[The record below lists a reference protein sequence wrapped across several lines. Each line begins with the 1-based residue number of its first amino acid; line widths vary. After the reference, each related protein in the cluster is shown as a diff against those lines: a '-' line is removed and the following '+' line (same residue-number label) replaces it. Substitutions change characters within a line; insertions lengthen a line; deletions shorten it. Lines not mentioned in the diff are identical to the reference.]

1 MSKALFRLAAV
12 SVFFGFVLIGTAA
25 AQDFQK
31 SYQIGAGGEVRLG
44 TVSGNIIVEGYDGSA
59 IVVTGTKR
67 GRDLD
72 VVEIE
77 DRSTAG
83 NIDISVRYPKNCNC
97 DVSVNFEVKVPR
109 GVAYN
114 YDRVSSVSGN
124 VEIRS
129 VTGKIHASSV
139 SGEVSVRNVAGS
151 VNASSVSGSVDVEI
165 DRLEGTDSMKFSSVS
180 GDVDVR
186 LPSSL
191 GADISMSSFS
201 GSVKSDFPIEIKQE
215 RYGSR
220 NSARGKVGDGSRS
233 LRMTSVSGSLSLTYS
248 GR

>member
-1 MSKALFRLAAV
+1 MSKALFRLGAV
-12 SVFFGFVLIGTAA
+12 SIFIGLAFVGTAT

-31 SYQIGAGGEVRLG
+31 SYQVGAGAEVRIG
-44 TVSGNIIVEGYDGSA
+44 TVSGDVIVEGYDGSA
-59 IVVTGTKR
+59 IVVTGFKKGSDR
-67 GRDLD
+67 EQ
-72 VVEIE
+72 VSIE

-83 NIDISVRYPKNCNC
+83 NVDVSVRYPKNCNC
-97 DVSVNFEVKVPR
+97 DVSVRFEVKVPR
-109 GVAYN
+109 GVAYDF
-114 YDRVSSVSGN
+114 DRISSVSGN
-124 VEIRS
+124 VEING

-139 SGEVSVRNVAGS
+139 SGEVKVRNAAGS
-151 VNASSVSGSVDVEI
+151 VSASSVSGDVDVEI

-180 GDVDVR
+180 GSVDVR

-201 GSVKSDFPIEIKQE
+201 GSVKSDFPIEIRQE

-220 NSARGKVGDGSRS
+220 NSAHGKVGDGSRS
-233 LRMTSVSGSLSLTYS
+233 LRMSSVSGSLSLTYS

>member
-1 MSKALFRLAAV
+1 MNKALFRLAAAAIFAGIALV
-12 SVFFGFVLIGTAA
+12 STAA

-31 SYQIGAGGEVRLG
+31 SYQIGAGGEVRIG
-44 TVSGNIIVEGYDGSA
+44 TVSGDVTVEGYDGSA
-59 IVVTGTKR
+59 VVVTGFKK

-72 VVEIE
+72 MVDIE
-77 DRSTAG
+77 DRSTG
-83 NIDISVRYPKNCNC
+83 SNIDVSVRYPKNCNC
-97 DVSVNFEVKVPR
+97 DVSVRFEVKVPR
-109 GVAYN
+109 SVAYDF
-114 YDRVSSVSGN
+114 DRISSVSGN
-124 VEIRS
+124 VEIRNIM
-129 VTGKIHASSV
+129 GKINASSV
-139 SGEVSVRNVAGS
+139 SGEVKVRNVAGS
-151 VNASSVSGSVDVEI
+151 VSASSVSGNVEVEI
-165 DRLEGTDSMKFSSVS
+165 DRLDGTEGMKFSSVS

-201 GSVKSDFPIEIKQE
+201 GAVRTDFPIEVRQE

-233 LRMTSVSGSLSLTYS
+233 LRISSVSGSLSLTYS

>member
-1 MSKALFRLAAV
+1 MNKALFRLAAV
-12 SVFFGFVLIGTAA
+12 SVFFGLALAGTAA

-31 SYQIGAGGEVRLG
+31 SYQVGAGGEVRIG
-44 TVSGNIIVEGYDGSA
+44 TVSGDVIVEGYDGSA

-72 VVEIE
+72 MVSIE

-83 NIDISVRYPKNCNC
+83 NVDVSVRYPKNCNC

-109 GVAYN
+109 GVAFN
-114 YDRVSSVSGN
+114 FDRISSVSGN

-129 VTGKIHASSV
+129 VTGKIHASAV
-139 SGEVSVRNVAGS
+139 SGDVSVRNVAGS
-151 VNASSVSGSVDVEI
+151 VSASSVSGSVDVEI

-220 NSARGKVGDGSRS
+220 NSAHGKVGDGSRS
-233 LRMTSVSGSLSLTYS
+233 LRMSSVSGSLSLTYS

>member
-1 MSKALFRLAAV
+1 MNKALFRLAAV
-12 SVFFGFVLIGTAA
+12 LVTLGFALVGTAS

-31 SYQIGAGGEVRLG
+31 SYQIGAGGEVRIG
-44 TVSGNIIVEGYDGSA
+44 TVSGDVIVEGYDGSA

-67 GRDLD
+67 GRDIDL
-72 VVEIE
+72 VEIE
-77 DRSTAG
+77 DRSTSG
-83 NIDISVRYPKNCNC
+83 NIDITVRYPKNCNC
-97 DVSVNFEVKVPR
+97 DVSVRFDVKVPR
-109 GVAYN
+109 SIAYDF
-114 YDRVSSVSGN
+114 DRIASVSGN
-124 VEIRS
+124 VEIRG
-129 VTGKIHASSV
+129 VTGKVHASAV
-139 SGEVSVRNVAGS
+139 SGDVKVRNVAGS
-151 VNASSVSGSVDVEI
+151 VSASSVSGDVDVEI
-165 DRLEGTDSMKFSSVS
+165 DRLEGADSMKFSSVS

-201 GSVKSDFPIEIKQE
+201 GSVRSDFPIEIKQE

-233 LRMTSVSGSLSLTYS
+233 LRMSSVSGSLSLTYS

>member
-1 MSKALFRLAAV
+1 MNKALFRLAAV
-12 SVFFGFVLIGTAA
+12 SVFFGFALAGSATA
-25 AQDFQK
+25 QNFQK
-31 SYQIGAGGEVRLG
+31 SYQVGAGSEVRIG
-44 TVSGNIIVEGYDGSA
+44 TVSGDVIVEGYDGSA

-72 VVEIE
+72 MVDIE

-83 NIDISVRYPKNCNC
+83 NVDVSVRYPKNCNC
-97 DVSVNFEVKVPR
+97 DVSVSFEVKVPR
-109 GVAYN
+109 GVAFN
-114 YDRVSSVSGN
+114 FDRVSSVSGN

-129 VTGKIHASSV
+129 VTGKIHASAV
-139 SGEVSVRNVAGS
+139 SGDVSVRNVSGS
-151 VNASSVSGSVDVEI
+151 VSASSVSGSVDVEI

-220 NSARGKVGDGSRS
+220 NSAHGKVGDGSRS
-233 LRMTSVSGSLSLTYS
+233 LRMSSVSGSLSLTYS

>member
-1 MSKALFRLAAV
+1 MNKALFRLAAV
-12 SVFFGFVLIGTAA
+12 LVTLGFALAGTAE

-31 SYQIGAGGEVRLG
+31 SYQIGAGGEVRIG
-44 TVSGNIIVEGYDGSA
+44 TVSGDVIVEGYDGSA
-59 IVVTGTKR
+59 IVVTGIKR

-72 VVEIE
+72 MVEIE
-77 DRSTAG
+77 DRSTTG
-83 NIDISVRYPKNCNC
+83 NVDITVRYPKNCNC
-97 DVSVNFEVKVPR
+97 DVSVRFEVKVPR
-109 GVAYN
+109 SVAYDF
-114 YDRVSSVSGN
+114 DRISSVSGN
-124 VEIRS
+124 VEMS
-129 VTGKIHASSV
+129 GVTGKIHASAV
-139 SGEVSVRNVAGS
+139 SGDVRVRNVAGS
-151 VNASSVSGSVDVEI
+151 VNASSVSGDVEVEI

-201 GSVKSDFPIEIKQE
+201 GSVRSDFPIEIKQE
-215 RYGSR
+215 KYGSR

-233 LRMTSVSGSLSLTYS
+233 LRMSSVSGSLSLTYS

>member
-12 SVFFGFVLIGTAA
+12 SVFFGIALAGTAA

-31 SYQIGAGGEVRLG
+31 SYQIGAGGEVRIG
-44 TVSGNIIVEGYDGSA
+44 TVSGDVIVEGYDGSA

-97 DVSVNFEVKVPR
+97 DVSVNFAVKVPR

-114 YDRVSSVSGN
+114 YDRVASVSGN
-124 VEIRS
+124 VEIRG

-191 GADISMSSFS
+191 GADIQMSSFS

-233 LRMTSVSGSLSLTYS
+233 LRMSSVSGSLSLTYS

>member
-1 MSKALFRLAAV
+1 MNRALFRLAAV
-12 SVFFGFVLIGTAA
+12 SVFFVFALVGTAA

-31 SYQIGAGGEVRLG
+31 SYQIGAGGEVRIG
-44 TVSGNIIVEGYDGSA
+44 TVSGDVIVEGYDGSA
-59 IVVTGTKR
+59 IVVTGFKK

-72 VVEIE
+72 MVDIE

-97 DVSVNFEVKVPR
+97 DVSVRFEVKVPR
-109 GVAYN
+109 GVAYEF
-114 YDRVSSVSGN
+114 DRISSVSGN
-124 VEIRS
+124 VEIRNVAGKVHASAVSGDVKVRNIAGS
-129 VTGKIHASSV
+129 VSASSV
-139 SGEVSVRNVAGS
+139 SGD
-151 VNASSVSGSVDVEI
+151 VDVEI
-165 DRLEGTDSMKFSSVS
+165 DRLEGTDGMKFSSVS

-201 GSVKSDFPIEIKQE
+201 GSVKSDFPIEIRQE

-233 LRMTSVSGSLSLTYS
+233 LRMSSVSGSLSLTYS